1 MKIQFILIFLK
12 AETCFSAF
20 LITMGVIIIKIF
32 HTCLRIYCTE
42 NTKYARKGKGKTRRA
57 TSRTVWAESLQNFA
71 KFLPLPNVTHLPA
84 WGALKIDKSL
94 GAKPKISAIFRL

>member
-1 MKIQFILIFLK
+1 
-12 AETCFSAF
+12 
-20 LITMGVIIIKIF
+20 MGVIIIMKIF

-71 KFLPLPNVTHLPA
+71 KFLPLPNVAHLPA
-84 WGALKIDKSL
+84 WGALKFDKSV
-94 GAKPKISAIFRL
+94 GAKPKISAISRL